1 MVSPLPKGETVHH
14 PFTKSIAPDYFGN
27 WKFYITKYGKDD
39 ELVRA
44 TVISTNYDT
53 T

>member
-1 MVSPLPKGETVHH
+1 VEGSILVQFQRDRQ
-14 PFTKSIAPDYFGN
+14 FTKSIAPDYFGN
-27 WKFYITKYGKDD
+27 WKCYIIKYGKDD